1 MGAGRGPGPERR
13 RRRETLYFVDSIT
26 SYDDRI
32 QSIGRATARILG
44 RLGGSFGILGAKERD
59 SGHDVRR
66 FGEEMLFLALR
77 DHNTEA
83 IRASGVQPDRHRR
96 SARLQRAQA
105 RLPRTC
111 RRSSTSAR

>member
-1 MGAGRGPGPERR
+1 MAATD
-13 RRRETLYFVDSIT
+13 TLYFVDSIT

-44 RLGGSFGILGAKERD
+44 RLDENFGILGAKERD

-66 FGEEMLFLALR
+66 FGEETLFMALR

-83 IRASGVQPDRHRR
+83 IRASGAAPHRHRR
-96 SARLQRAQA
+96 PARLQRAA
-105 RLPRTC
+105 STITGMC
-111 RRSSTSAR
+111 RRWSTSAR